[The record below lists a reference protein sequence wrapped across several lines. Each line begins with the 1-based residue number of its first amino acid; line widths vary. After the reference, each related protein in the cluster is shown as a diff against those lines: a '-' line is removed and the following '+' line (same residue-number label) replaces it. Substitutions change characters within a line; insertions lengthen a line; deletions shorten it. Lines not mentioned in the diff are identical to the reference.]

1 MKHFNVGEAKT
12 HLSRIL
18 AEVEATGEPVSLMR
32 NGKPVAEIVPV
43 RKRKV
48 KFGVAKHLMDGKDLP
63 DFNES
68 ITEEELRDWGLD

>member
-43 RKRKV
+43 RRKKKV
-48 KFGVAKHLMDGKDLP
+48 TFGLGRHLIKELP
-63 DFNES
+63 NFNEP
-68 ITEEELRDWGLD
+68 ITEEELKDWGLD